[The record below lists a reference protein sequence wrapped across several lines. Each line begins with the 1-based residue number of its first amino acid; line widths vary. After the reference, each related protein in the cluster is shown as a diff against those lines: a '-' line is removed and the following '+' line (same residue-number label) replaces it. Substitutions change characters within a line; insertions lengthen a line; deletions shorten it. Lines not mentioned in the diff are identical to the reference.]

1 MLENDNRNFIKIYWE
16 YILIYNFILNLI
28 IYDDILS
35 MKIIKIYFLL
45 FCFIFLKFLN
55 TFFYFDNYIIKIYKS
70 KNSNNFIYNLPKIFY
85 SFLILLFFIVL
96 FVKIFLNKN
105 SIKNVIK
112 KHIKNPFNFEEKLD
126 KKLKKIKIK
135 NITFFIITFL
145 LEILFLYY
153 ITIFGEIYKNNKK
166 EILLSSIYSI
176 LLIIILPFFY
186 CLILSLL
193 KYYSIKNK
201 NEILYKINII
211 LYI

>member
-135 NITFFIITFL
+135 NIIFFIITFL

-176 LLIIILPFFY
+176 LLFIISPFFY

-193 KYYSIKNK
+193 KYCSIKNK